1 MSKILFSEMISGKLF
16 QNISI
21 NSKLVV
27 KFCAL
32 TLFLCLNPLNQS
44 NAQMISYPK
53 HQIGVGY
60 SSFSGSGLTYQIEF
74 NRNHAFQLS
83 VLPLY
88 TSSGP
93 DDLDTKAFLGGEY
106 QLSISRTDLTR
117 IYTFVG
123 AGITHLENRLTTR
136 TIVNDVEIVN
146 VDIDMNRISNIG
158 IGIALEYKLSP
169 RIAVSTGLGILYQT
183 SAKGHYSEFWDRNPL
198 GDTYLG
204 IGGALSFRY
213 VF

>member
-21 NSKLVV
+21 KCKLVE
-27 KFCAL
+27 KFCTL
-32 TLFLCLNPLNQS
+32 TMLLCLFQQNPTE
-44 NAQMISYPK
+44 AQLISYPK

-60 SSFSGSGLTYQIEF
+60 SSFSGAGLTYQIEI
-74 NRNHAFQLS
+74 NRHHALQFS
-83 VLPLY
+83 SLPFY
-88 TSSGP
+88 TSNGP
-93 DDLDTKAFLGGEY
+93 DELNIIAFLGGEY
-106 QLSISRTDLTR
+106 QFTLARMSTSR
-117 IYTFVG
+117 IYTFAG
-123 AGITHLENRLTTR
+123 LGITHLEDRLTTR
-136 TIVNDVEIVN
+136 TIVNDKEIVN
-146 VDIDMNRISNIG
+146 VDIDLNRINNYGFG
-158 IGIALEYKLSP
+158 IGMEYKLSP

-183 SAKGHYSEFWDRNPL
+183 SAKGHYSEFWDRNPR